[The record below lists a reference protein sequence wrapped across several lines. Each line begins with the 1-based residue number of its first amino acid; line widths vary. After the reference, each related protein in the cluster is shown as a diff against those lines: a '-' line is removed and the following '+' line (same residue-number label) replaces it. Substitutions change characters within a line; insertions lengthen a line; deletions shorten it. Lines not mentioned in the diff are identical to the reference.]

1 MKTDDLIGMLATGAG
16 AAEPAGD
23 GRRMALALVLSV
35 PVMVLAVAQVLG
47 LLPVSGWLAS
57 ATIPKL
63 AYGLTVALLAAWL
76 LRQAGRPGAGTG
88 LPVALLA
95 VLAAAVLAAGTW
107 DVVRLPPE
115 ARLMQITGKSWT
127 VCPAMILALSLPLV
141 AGFLWAARR
150 LAPVRPGLA
159 GTAAGLAA
167 GGVGTAAYALH
178 CDEGAMAFVALWY
191 SLGMV
196 ASGLLGGLLGAR
208 LLRW

>member
-1 MKTDDLIGMLATGAG
+1 
-16 AAEPAGD
+16 
-23 GRRMALALVLSV
+23 MALALVLSV
-35 PVMVLAVAQVLG
+35 PVMVLAVALILG
-47 LLPVSGWLAS
+47 LQPVADWIAS
-57 ATIPKL
+57 ATIPKM

-88 LPVALLA
+88 FPLVLIAG
-95 VLAAAVLAAGTW
+95 LAAAVLAAGLW

-115 ARLMQITGKSWT
+115 ARAMQITGKSWT
-127 VCPAMILALSLPLV
+127 VCPAMILALSLPLL

-150 LAPVRPGLA
+150 LAPIRPGLA
-159 GTAAGLAA
+159 GMAAGLAA

-178 CDEGAMAFVALWY
+178 CDEGAVAFVALWY